1 MKKYL
6 TILIVS
12 VLIIPQIALAAW
24 WNPFSWFKKSS
35 AFPTA
40 KITQVAST
48 TSTTSQIKEKPTTNI
63 NTNTSI
69 PKSVPV
75 KPKVVLPIK
84 LTNAEI
90 IKKVKPAVVYINT
103 KDGSGSGMI
112 IASDGYV
119 LTNAHV
125 VKGSQNA
132 DISIFS
138 GSTFSASVIG
148 RDEEVD
154 VAILKIVS
162 DQKFSTVELADSDK
176 VMQGDNV
183 FTLGYPFGIKGDVSF
198 KEGTISRRIED
209 YFETSAEIHPGNSG
223 GPLVNIYGQV
233 IGINSASYGNSVQGV
248 QVGETIKL
256 AIPVNTAKNIIPDLK
271 NGRSII
277 IPELSDSKPS
287 TTKTNADLKS
297 EYTTFRN
304 KLFQVIDEYGVVYNY
319 AKASI
324 LNFNEARCDVAIL
337 NANNAISSTNTNY
350 QFTLELEVPQ
360 VPFHDTAF
368 DLLKTFRTT
377 MDYQKQIMQTIGQYC
392 SKYLQGYHPD
402 DLSNLFNESL
412 SAWRSYQNM
421 DKVLMEKMGKL
432 DDQEKKFFQ

>member
-304 KLFQVIDEYGVVYNY
+304 KLFQ
-319 AKASI
+319 
-324 LNFNEARCDVAIL
+324 
-337 NANNAISSTNTNY
+337 
-350 QFTLELEVPQ
+350 
-360 VPFHDTAF
+360 
-368 DLLKTFRTT
+368 
-377 MDYQKQIMQTIGQYC
+377 
-392 SKYLQGYHPD
+392 
-402 DLSNLFNESL
+402 
-412 SAWRSYQNM
+412 
-421 DKVLMEKMGKL
+421 
-432 DDQEKKFFQ
+432 